1 MITAGNEPHKGT
13 TIAGI
18 FRADGFMLD
27 RGGGQCPMLPIES
40 EKQKVV

>member
-13 TIAGI
+13 TVAGVY
-18 FRADGFMLD
+18 RANDFVLD
-27 RGGGQCPMLPIES
+27 RGGGQCPTLPIES